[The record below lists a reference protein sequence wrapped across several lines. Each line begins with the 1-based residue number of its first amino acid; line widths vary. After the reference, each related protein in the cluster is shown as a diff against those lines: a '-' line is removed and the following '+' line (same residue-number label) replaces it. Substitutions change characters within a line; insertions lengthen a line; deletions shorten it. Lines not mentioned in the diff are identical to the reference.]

1 MTQQQGAYEATRIE
15 FERMGAELSRVLEK
29 LEKSE
34 AEKESLRANSNMN
47 DKRNVHVNQQNMIK
61 LEADAKQMIVERD
74 QLVLQLEKSQEI
86 LMNFQKELNAAEG
99 EVQRLRQEN
108 QRFLFLF
115 QANDQFLTIFIYTG

>member
-47 DKRNVHVNQQNMIK
+47 DKRNVHVNQQNMMK
-61 LEADAKQMIVERD
+61 LEADAKQLVVERD
-74 QLVLQLEKSQEI
+74 QMVLQLEKSQEI

-108 QRFLFLF
+108 QR
-115 QANDQFLTIFIYTG
+115 